1 MHREPA
7 TPSAAAGNNHGH
19 GHGHGGGHG
28 TPTNTYIRG
37 PSVDNQSNV
46 LDHVDSIDSVTPL
59 REVGSDDMETAGREG
74 HAGRQLLVPGQTTED
89 QQQLLQRDVSP
100 QPQVQSQA
108 QPQQR
113 LLPLSVSASSQAKQ
127 RRFAQ
132 QRSILKNSQ
141 ERTFVEENEVLEA
154 KKQLIL
160 RRRRLFSHYRQYDQW
175 RRRQFSY
182 DPSYFRPPPLPSRPL
197 AYADY
202 GASGMAGTAG
212 IGINIGGMGMGM
224 GAGGGAGAGVGVG
237 YNAANAGRRRRQY
250 RRQYSC
256 ADRSR
261 DGSRESRGSSTLQ
274 LQKYHSMVASD
285 TIHTESS
292 MLNHS
297 NYSEPASVSAQNR
310 QMNLKPQSKSKSK
323 LKSNNKKRSFVH
335 SFRFVRSLALVRSIR
350 SFRSLID
357 YFDNCTI
364 AMHFVFIR
372 LGTVNRLSFNRLQLN
387 RLIARRLQR
396 LEHNISKH
404 PTHCTPLHTPSHTRI
419 ETPYIFAVQGFKFT
433 MKIKMQEHSK
443 YEKKTTTVVTT
454 LPANAGQHTHTP
466 TDIQYTRSFRIAF
479 CRFVLCRV
487 CFTLSLL
494 ACCSCSC
501 SCCYC

>member
-7 TPSAAAGNNHGH
+7 TPSAAAGNNHGQ
-19 GHGHGGGHG
+19 GGHGGHSHG
-28 TPTNTYIRG
+28 TPTNTYVRG

-59 REVGSDDMETAGREG
+59 REVGDDTDTAGREG
-74 HAGRQLLVPGQTTED
+74 NVSRQPLTGQTED
-89 QQQLLQRDVSP
+89 QQQLLQRDNST
-100 QPQVQSQA
+100 QPPIAVPV
-108 QPQQR
+108 PQQR

-202 GASGMAGTAG
+202 GAPGMAGTAG
-212 IGINIGGMGMGM
+212 IGINIGGMGMG
-224 GAGGGAGAGVGVG
+224 AGVGAGVGI
-237 YNAANAGRRRRQY
+237 NAANAGRRRRQY

-297 NYSEPASVSAQNR
+297 NYSEPASVSAQTE
-310 QMNLKPQSKSKSK
+310 
-323 LKSNNKKRSFVH
+323 KR
-335 SFRFVRSLALVRSIR
+335 I
-350 SFRSLID
+350 
-357 YFDNCTI
+357 
-364 AMHFVFIR
+364 
-372 LGTVNRLSFNRLQLN
+372 
-387 RLIARRLQR
+387 
-396 LEHNISKH
+396 
-404 PTHCTPLHTPSHTRI
+404 
-419 ETPYIFAVQGFKFT
+419 
-433 MKIKMQEHSK
+433 
-443 YEKKTTTVVTT
+443 
-454 LPANAGQHTHTP
+454 
-466 TDIQYTRSFRIAF
+466 
-479 CRFVLCRV
+479 
-487 CFTLSLL
+487 
-494 ACCSCSC
+494 
-501 SCCYC
+501 

>member
-19 GHGHGGGHG
+19 GHGHGGHG
-28 TPTNTYIRG
+28 TPTNTYVRG

-74 HAGRQLLVPGQTTED
+74 HAARQLLVPGQTTED
-89 QQQLLQRDVSP
+89 QQQLLQRDISPQP
-100 QPQVQSQA
+100 QPQVQP

-224 GAGGGAGAGVGVG
+224 GAGGGAGAGVG

-310 QMNLKPQSKSKSK
+310 QINLKPQTISKSK
-323 LKSNNKKRSFVH
+323 LKSNYKIRSFVH
-335 SFRFVRSLALVRSIR
+335 SFRFVRSLAHVRSIR
-350 SFRSLID
+350 SFRSLI
-357 YFDNCTI
+357 
-364 AMHFVFIR
+364 
-372 LGTVNRLSFNRLQLN
+372 
-387 RLIARRLQR
+387 
-396 LEHNISKH
+396 
-404 PTHCTPLHTPSHTRI
+404 
-419 ETPYIFAVQGFKFT
+419 
-433 MKIKMQEHSK
+433 
-443 YEKKTTTVVTT
+443 
-454 LPANAGQHTHTP
+454 
-466 TDIQYTRSFRIAF
+466 
-479 CRFVLCRV
+479 
-487 CFTLSLL
+487 
-494 ACCSCSC
+494 
-501 SCCYC
+501 

>member
-7 TPSAAAGNNHGH
+7 TPSATTGNNHGH
-19 GHGHGGGHG
+19 GHGGHGHG

-46 LDHVDSIDSVTPL
+46 LDHVDSIDSATPL
-59 REVGSDDMETAGREG
+59 REVGDDADTAG
-74 HAGRQLLVPGQTTED
+74 GRGENGCQRQQLAATTED
-89 QQQLLQRDVSP
+89 QQQLLQQRDMSP
-100 QPQVQSQA
+100 LQSQS
-108 QPQQR
+108 QTQR
-113 LLPLSVSASSQAKQ
+113 MLPLSVSASSQAKQ

-202 GASGMAGTAG
+202 GAPGMAGTAG
-212 IGINIGGMGMGM
+212 IGINIGGMGMGT
-224 GAGGGAGAGVGVG
+224 GAGAGMGIGVG
-237 YNAANAGRRRRQY
+237 TNAANAGRRRRQY

-297 NYSEPASVSAQNR
+297 NYSEPVSVSASNR
-310 QMNLKPQSKSKSK
+310 EKTNLK
-323 LKSNNKKRSFVH
+323 R
-335 SFRFVRSLALVRSIR
+335 
-350 SFRSLID
+350 
-357 YFDNCTI
+357 
-364 AMHFVFIR
+364 
-372 LGTVNRLSFNRLQLN
+372 NRNRN
-387 RLIARRLQR
+387 R
-396 LEHNISKH
+396 N
-404 PTHCTPLHTPSHTRI
+404 
-419 ETPYIFAVQGFKFT
+419 
-433 MKIKMQEHSK
+433 
-443 YEKKTTTVVTT
+443 
-454 LPANAGQHTHTP
+454 
-466 TDIQYTRSFRIAF
+466 
-479 CRFVLCRV
+479 
-487 CFTLSLL
+487 
-494 ACCSCSC
+494 
-501 SCCYC
+501 

>member
-1 MHREPA
+1 MNREPA
-7 TPSAAAGNNHGH
+7 TPSATTGNNHGH
-19 GHGHGGGHG
+19 GHGGHGHG

-46 LDHVDSIDSVTPL
+46 LDHVDSIDSDTPI
-59 REVGSDDMETAGREG
+59 REVGDDADTAG
-74 HAGRQLLVPGQTTED
+74 GRGEKGCQRQQLAATTED
-89 QQQLLQRDVSP
+89 HQQQQLLQQRDMLPLQP
-100 QPQVQSQA
+100 QPQT
-108 QPQQR
+108 QR
-113 LLPLSVSASSQAKQ
+113 MLPLSVSASSQAKQ
-127 RRFAQ
+127 SRFAQ

-202 GASGMAGTAG
+202 GAPGMAGTAG
-212 IGINIGGMGMGM
+212 IGINIGGMGMG
-224 GAGGGAGAGVGVG
+224 AGAGMGTGIGVG
-237 YNAANAGRRRRQY
+237 TNAANAGRRRRQY

-297 NYSEPASVSAQNR
+297 NYSEPASVSASNR
-310 QMNLKPQSKSKSK
+310 GKNEFETQSKSKTK
-323 LKSNNKKRSFVH
+323 LNLKSNNKNRSHVCSFVQFVRLFAHVRSFS
-335 SFRFVRSLALVRSIR
+335 SFVSLA
-350 SFRSLID
+350 
-357 YFDNCTI
+357 Y
-364 AMHFVFIR
+364 R
-372 LGTVNRLSFNRLQLN
+372 L
-387 RLIARRLQR
+387 
-396 LEHNISKH
+396 
-404 PTHCTPLHTPSHTRI
+404 TR
-419 ETPYIFAVQGFKFT
+419 
-433 MKIKMQEHSK
+433 
-443 YEKKTTTVVTT
+443 
-454 LPANAGQHTHTP
+454 
-466 TDIQYTRSFRIAF
+466 
-479 CRFVLCRV
+479 
-487 CFTLSLL
+487 
-494 ACCSCSC
+494 
-501 SCCYC
+501 